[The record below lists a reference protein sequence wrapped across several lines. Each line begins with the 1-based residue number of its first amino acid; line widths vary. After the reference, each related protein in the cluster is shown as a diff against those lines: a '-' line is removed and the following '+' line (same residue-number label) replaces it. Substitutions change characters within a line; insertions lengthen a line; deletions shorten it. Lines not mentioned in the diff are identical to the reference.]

1 MESHFE
7 SFVAILV
14 VHVVDDAE
22 GVAVNASQPAHHL
35 LELSHY
41 LIVIEVFASDSREE
55 GRNLLA
61 VEFIDTTVDGIEKTL
76 SEVGASTEEL
86 HLLTDAHR
94 RYAACNT
101 VVVTVVRTHKVV
113 VFVLDGRSC
122 DRHLSAILLPVFG
135 KTSRP
140 KHSEVGFGCR
150 SEVGEGVED
159 TEAGLGHHGATVH
172 THTTDRFSY
181 PNRVTREESVVLRS
195 AEEAHDAE
203 LHHELVDEFL
213 SFYFRE
219 LTSLDVAFDEDV
231 QEGRHTTDRHS
242 STVLVLDG
250 SEVSEIYVLYS
261 FASVFSRTRE
271 VETISFTELDEFL
284 QSVDLL
290 SSFFAELDGLIVHLL
305 DFETIEISLL
315 VCDEVVYTIESNTA
329 IVTDDATT
337 TVSIGQTGDD
347 VAVAATT
354 DVGSVSREHTFVVGL
369 TILGEDFLSPR
380 IEFVAISVEGIFH
393 HAHTTLGE
401 DTALERSIRLKT
413 YYDLFVLVDVAS
425 TISGDTLGKT
435 SFNVVETFLAFHFE
449 HFAQFVP
456 KGERVVSG
464 GGEEAVIAFI
474 GSVVELDEV
483 ANIDFAFPDV
493 TFEATSNIGQFHI
506 GCCL

>member
-1 MESHFE
+1 M
-7 SFVAILV
+7 
-14 VHVVDDAE
+14 
-22 GVAVNASQPAHHL
+22 
-35 LELSHY
+35 
-41 LIVIEVFASDSREE
+41 
-55 GRNLLA
+55 
-61 VEFIDTTVDGIEKTL
+61 
-76 SEVGASTEEL
+76 
-86 HLLTDAHR
+86 
-94 RYAACNT
+94 
-101 VVVTVVRTHKVV
+101 
-113 VFVLDGRSC
+113 
-122 DRHLSAILLPVFG
+122 
-135 KTSRP
+135 
-140 KHSEVGFGCR
+140 
-150 SEVGEGVED
+150 
-159 TEAGLGHHGATVH
+159 
-172 THTTDRFSY
+172 
-181 PNRVTREESVVLRS
+181 
-195 AEEAHDAE
+195 
-203 LHHELVDEFL
+203 
-213 SFYFRE
+213 
-219 LTSLDVAFDEDV
+219 
-231 QEGRHTTDRHS
+231 
-242 STVLVLDG
+242 
-250 SEVSEIYVLYS
+250 
-261 FASVFSRTRE
+261 
-271 VETISFTELDEFL
+271 
-284 QSVDLL
+284 
-290 SSFFAELDGLIVHLL
+290 
-305 DFETIEISLL
+305 L

-380 IEFVAISVEGIFH
+380 IEFVAISVECIFY

-413 YYDLFVLVDVAS
+413 YYDLFVFVDVAS

-435 SFNVVETFLAFHFE
+435 GFNVVEAFLAFHFE